1 MFKLWTCNRAAM
13 SYCGIP
19 VAEPEVGKSYVLG
32 LVQEVKKEHRNRSVM
47 TKILSTLLAVF
58 LCAVTAFGQD
68 DPHGITD
75 TIRIADVTAAP
86 GDKIE
91 VEVYIFSDIELL
103 SLTVP
108 VKFAEQVLTLDSIW
122 YDGSKLEYLSSHPYG
137 IDNEAG
143 TGLIGGIVLTEEPIP
158 AGTGLLATLDFTVA
172 QTAEI
177 GQTYLF
183 DTIFVPP
190 AGYVLLV
197 TVDHDKVYPAFAP
210 GHLTIVDHN
219 EAPIF
224 REISEQVVFE
234 GDSVSFTVSAIDPD
248 GGTVSYSAMKFPN
261 GASFD
266 VATGQFTWIP
276 PYTGPNS
283 AVGSP
288 CTVKFVASDGDI
300 TSHYAVDITVL
311 NRNRAPVVNIPD
323 TVGCDVGDSIFLVI
337 SAADP
342 DLETVEVEV
351 TSLPS
356 GADYQRG
363 NPGYVSWRTSLSD
376 SGSYELLV
384 TATDAV
390 GAEASETLTLLVH
403 AAAACELD
411 ISDIQAISGNTGI
424 VEVNLHNRVLIDHM
438 NLLIRYDPTALT
450 LLSTSAIGTR
460 VDYWGQF
467 IETINQADGRVW
479 LDAGANLPGHD
490 GNDPLEIGDG
500 PVMKLNFLVTS
511 NLDFAGQLVRVEFE
525 FIDTLSLLD
534 NTLITPEGEVLG
546 QGDVSYENGAIFIKQ
561 HDALIG
567 DINLNSVPFEVGD
580 VVYFT
585 NYFIDPGSYPLDGD
599 RWGNSDIN
607 QDGRPG
613 TIGDLISLIN
623 IIGGSGTSKI
633 LAGEHAGST
642 ANVDAR
648 VVSTGTDITVQ
659 SAAPVGGAYF
669 VISAEGESSIEAVA
683 GGDHRKVDIHQS
695 FDGELLR
702 VLVLSKDASGI
713 AAGGE
718 PVLRLL
724 HDGGLRVSIR
734 ETMLADQQGFSLT
747 AELGKATQLPAS
759 FTLDQNYPNPFNPST
774 NIGFSLPR
782 EGRVNLKIYN
792 IEGKLVTTLVDGLM
806 PSGRHTVVWDG
817 RDNTGRA
824 AASGIYFYR
833 LNTEGFS
840 DTRKMTLIK

>member
-1 MFKLWTCNRAAM
+1 MFKLWTCNRPAM
-13 SYCGIP
+13 SDRGIP
-19 VAEPEVGKSYVLG
+19 VAEPEVGKSHVYG
-32 LVQEVKKEHRNRSVM
+32 RISEVKQDYRNRSVM
-47 TKILSTLLAVF
+47 TRILSALLA
-58 LCAVTAFGQD
+58 LSICAVTALGQD

-75 TIRIADVTAAP
+75 TIRIADVTAVP
-86 GDKIE
+86 GDKIQ

-108 VKFAEQVLTLDSIW
+108 VKFAKEVLTLDSIRF
-122 YDGSKLEYLSSHPYG
+122 DGSKLEYLSSHPYA

-172 QTAEI
+172 QAAEI
-177 GQTYLF
+177 GQTYIF
-183 DTIFVPP
+183 DTVFVPP

-197 TVDHDKVYPAFAP
+197 TVDHDKVRPAFAP
-210 GHLTIVDHN
+210 GHLTIVDQN
-219 EAPIF
+219 KAPIF
-224 REISEQVVFE
+224 REIPDQVVFE
-234 GDSVSFTVSAIDPD
+234 GDSVTFMVSALDPD
-248 GGTVSYSAMKFPN
+248 GGSISYSSMKLPN

-266 VATGQFTWIP
+266 AATGQFTWIP

-288 CTVKFVASDGDI
+288 CIVKFIASDGENS
-300 TSHYAVDITVL
+300 SHCAVDITVL
-311 NRNRAPVVNIPD
+311 NRNRAPVVNTPD

-342 DLETVEVEV
+342 DLEAVEVDV
-351 TSLPS
+351 TSLPY

-384 TATDAV
+384 TATDAI
-390 GAEASETLTLLVH
+390 GAEATETLTLLVH
-403 AAAACELD
+403 PAAPCELD
-411 ISDIQAISGNTGI
+411 ISETQAISGNTGI
-424 VEVNLHNRVLIDHM
+424 VEVSLRNRVLIDHI
-438 NLLIRYDPTALT
+438 NLLIHYDPTALT
-450 LLSTSAIGTR
+450 LLSTSAVGTR
-460 VDYWGQF
+460 VDYWEQF
-467 IETINQADGRVW
+467 IETINEIDGRVW

-511 NLDFAGQLVRVEFE
+511 DLDFAGQLVRVEFE
-525 FIDTLSLLD
+525 FVDTLSLLD

-546 QGDVSYENGAIFIKQ
+546 QGDVSYDNGSIFIKQ

-580 VVYFT
+580 IVYFT
-585 NYFIDPGSYPLDGD
+585 NYFIDPASYPLDGD

-613 TIGDLISLIN
+613 TIGDLIYLIN
-623 IIGGSGTSKI
+623 IVSGSGAGKI
-633 LAGEHAGST
+633 SADERAGST

-648 VVSTGTDITVQ
+648 VVSTGTDITVE
-659 SAAPVGGAYF
+659 SASPVGGAYF
-669 VISAEGESSIEAVA
+669 VISLEGESSIEAVA

-695 FDGELLR
+695 FDGGLLR

-713 AAGGE
+713 AADGE

-724 HDGGLRVSIR
+724 HDGGLRVSIK
-734 ETMLADQQGFSLT
+734 EMMFADQQGFSLT

-782 EGRVNLKIYN
+782 EGQVNLKIYN
-792 IEGKLVTTLVDGLM
+792 IEGKLVTTLVDGPM
-806 PSGRHTVVWDG
+806 PAGRHTVVWDG

-833 LNTEGFS
+833 LNTGEFS